1 MRVADESG
9 GSVMSN
15 IQVNEEWQAAIA
27 AVEEGNNVYITGAA
41 GTGKSTLLH
50 YVRSR
55 TSKAHAVVAPTGVA
69 ALNVGGQTI
78 HSFFKFP
85 PWHIDPITI
94 RGNCSDLF
102 QRLQLLIIDEISMVR
117 ADLMD
122 AIDIFLQK
130 SRRTAAPFG
139 GVQLVL
145 FGDLYQLPPV
155 VDSNELHVY
164 LTEKYGGRYFFQAN
178 AFDHFQPKR
187 IALVNN
193 YRQKD
198 HAFLDVLWKVRTGKP
213 DEADIA
219 ALNDRYVPV
228 SPDDETY
235 VHLTSTKIA
244 ARQRNAL
251 FLDRIKSELHISR
264 ARIAGKFS
272 ESVYPTDVLLKLKIG
287 AKVMMVKNDRYGRWV
302 NGTIGRIAGF
312 GKDSIDVDIDGQTHT
327 VARENWEKTRYLYNR
342 SEGRVIH
349 EVVGT
354 FVQYPVCLAWA
365 ITIHKAQGHTLNK
378 ICIDLGQKAFDHG
391 QAYVALSRCTSLD
404 GIVLRRPITMD
415 DIIVDPIIAAHEQAA
430 SQVHAHE
437 PCVAENAITP
447 IFSEGVV
454 PDAA

>member
-1 MRVADESG
+1 
-9 GSVMSN
+9 MSN
-15 IQVNEEWQAAIA
+15 VEVNNEWQEAIA
-27 AVEEGNNVYITGAA
+27 AFDEGRDLYITGAA

-55 TSKAHAVVAPTGVA
+55 TSKPHAVLAPTGVA
-69 ALNVGGQTI
+69 ALNVRGQTI

-85 PWHIDPITI
+85 PRHIDPNTI
-94 RGNCSDLF
+94 RGDCSDLF
-102 QRLQLLIIDEISMVR
+102 QRLQLLIIDEISMAR

-122 AIDIFLQK
+122 AIDIFLRK
-130 SRRTAAPFG
+130 SRGNSAPFG
-139 GVQLVL
+139 GVQLVM

-187 IALVNN
+187 IALVKN

-198 HAFLDVLWKVRTGKP
+198 QPFVDVLWKVRTGKA

-219 ALNDRYVPV
+219 LINDRYVPV
-228 SPDDETY
+228 SPDDESY

-251 FLDRIKSELHISR
+251 FLERIKSELHISR
-264 ARIAGKFS
+264 ARITGKFS

-312 GKDSIDVDIDGQTHT
+312 GKDSIDVDIDGQTYT
-327 VARENWEKTRYLYNR
+327 VEKEGWENTRYRYNR
-342 SEGRVIH
+342 SERRVIQ
-349 EVVGT
+349 EVSGT

-378 ICIDLGQKAFDHG
+378 ICIDLGRKAFDHG

-404 GIVLRRPITMD
+404 GIVLRRPITLD
-415 DIIVDPIIAAHEQAA
+415 DIIVDPIVAAHENAA
-430 SQVHAHE
+430 SLVQAH
-437 PCVAENAITP
+437 PCVADDIAMPTL
-447 IFSEGVV
+447 SEGVV
-454 PDAA
+454 LDAA